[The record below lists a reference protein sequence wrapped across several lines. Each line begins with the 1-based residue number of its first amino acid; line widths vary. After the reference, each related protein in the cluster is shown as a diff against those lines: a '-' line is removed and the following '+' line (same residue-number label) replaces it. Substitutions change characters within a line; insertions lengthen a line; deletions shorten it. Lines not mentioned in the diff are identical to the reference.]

1 MKKVILIDKSSMADL
16 TGGSS
21 EDGIITDYI
30 ETEEDIQVDGI
41 FGKKTYY
48 MHNGIQRTD
57 LKILGIVISF
67 NNN

>member
-1 MKKVILIDKSSMADL
+1 MKKVILIDKSNMAEL
-16 TGGSS
+16 IGGNS
-21 EDGIITDYI
+21 ENEIITDYI
-30 ETEEDIQVDGI
+30 ETEEDIEVDGI

-57 LKILGIVISF
+57 RKILGIEISF